1 MKKLSVLLL
10 VLSVFLLS
18 MLAPALA
25 ENEIRQGSMY
35 VKTDNGKALRFRA
48 KPSTSAEVLTEL
60 PYGTK
65 VYVTSWDGTW
75 ARVTYNSAKGYV
87 VQKYLVVARPEPYE
101 VVVAE
106 RAEAAAEKE
115 KEKEEKAAE
124 KEREK
129 EEKAAELERMKELAA
144 ANNKLDHSK
153 VKTISAYDVTV
164 RVGVVDLTVNLYNK
178 PDLTSKV
185 LETYEDGERLV
196 VYATNKDWAQVYNG
210 RTDNLGYML
219 LTDLEADIVE
229 DELLDDDE

>member
-65 VYVTSWDGTW
+65 VYVNSWDGTW

-87 VQKYLVVARPEPYE
+87 VQKYLVIARPEPYE
-101 VVVAE
+101 VVVAQ

-115 KEKEEKAAE
+115 K
-124 KEREK
+124 EK

>member
-1 MKKLSVLLL
+1 
-10 VLSVFLLS
+10 

-87 VQKYLVVARPEPYE
+87 VQKYLVIARPEPYE
-101 VVVAE
+101 VVVAQ

-115 KEKEEKAAE
+115 K
-124 KEREK
+124 EK